1 MKSRGVNHMKLTYA
15 LVLVSLPAALSASG
29 TIVRAETPA
38 ATQAAPTA
46 AAPAGTPSS
55 IEIRAQEEF
64 GRANWGAAL
73 PPLNRVAQHLRDQKQ
88 TDRLGAVEEQ
98 IRVCQKNLQIAANV
112 EKPADAAPRTAES
125 RKPHAAPK
133 AGETRELAIK
143 DLGNFEYDA
152 DLGGGVPDDVKALSG
167 SSVRLQGFM
176 IPMDQADSITQFAL
190 VPSLF
195 ACCFGQP
202 PQVQHTIVV
211 HLPKGKGV
219 SYFPD
224 EISVEGKL
232 IVDEKK
238 EDGFIVS
245 LFEMDASS
253 VKPATK

>member
-1 MKSRGVNHMKLTYA
+1 MKLKLFVLLIA
-15 LVLVSLPAALSASG
+15 LFPTADLF
-29 TIVRAETPA
+29 AETPA
-38 ATQAAPTA
+38 TQ
-46 AAPAGTPSS
+46 PAGATS

-73 PPLNRVAQHLRDQKQ
+73 PLLNKVAQQFRDQNQ
-88 TDRLGAVEEQ
+88 PDRLGAIEEQ
-98 IRVCQKNLQIAANV
+98 IRVCEKNLKAAATIAPGNS
-112 EKPADAAPRTAES
+112 APITGEN

-133 AGETRELAIK
+133 AGETREMAIK

-152 DLGGGVPDDVKALSG
+152 DIGGGVPDDVKALNG
-167 SSVRLQGFM
+167 SSIKLHGFM

-245 LFEMDASS
+245 LFEIDASS

>member
-1 MKSRGVNHMKLTYA
+1 MMRITSAV
-15 LVLVSLPAALSASG
+15 VLVALCFA
-29 TIVRAETPA
+29 TPVRAEP
-38 ATQAAPTA
+38 ATQPSASST
-46 AAPAGTPSS
+46 SS

-73 PPLNRVAQHLRDQKQ
+73 PLLTRVAQQLKDSNQN
-88 TDRLGAVEEQ
+88 DRLGAIEEQ
-98 IRVCQKNLQIAANV
+98 IRVCKKNLEKAGAVAAIV
-112 EKPADAAPRTAES
+112 DKSAPETGEN
-125 RKPHAAPK
+125 RKKHVAPK
-133 AGETRELAIK
+133 DGEVRELSIK
-143 DLGNFEYDA
+143 ELGNFEYDA
-152 DLGGGVPDDVKALSG
+152 DVGGGIPGDVKSLSG
-167 SSVRLQGFM
+167 SVVKLHGFM

-211 HLPKGKGV
+211 HLPQGKGV

-224 EISVEGKL
+224 EITVEGKL

-245 LFEMDASS
+245 IFDLDASS
-253 VKPATK
+253 VKPAAK

>member
-1 MKSRGVNHMKLTYA
+1 MKLKYF
-15 LVLVSLPAALSASG
+15 VLL
-29 TIVRAETPA
+29 IVLFVTAGLLAKPPT
-38 ATQAAPTA
+38 ATQPGAT
-46 AAPAGTPSS
+46 S

-73 PPLNRVAQHLRDQKQ
+73 PLLDKVAQQLRDQNQ
-88 TDRLGAVEEQ
+88 SDRLGAIEEQ
-98 IRVCQKNLQIAANV
+98 IRVCQKNLKAAATV
-112 EKPADAAPRTAES
+112 AQVDKSAPISGEN
-125 RKPHAAPK
+125 RKPHARPK
-133 AGETRELAIK
+133 AGETREMSIK
-143 DLGNFEYDA
+143 ELGNFEYDA
-152 DLGGGVPDDVKALSG
+152 EIGGGVPSDVKALNG
-167 SSVRLQGFM
+167 SAVRLQGFM
-176 IPMDQADSITQFAL
+176 IPMDQANSITQFAL

-245 LFEMDASS
+245 LFEVDATS
-253 VKPATK
+253 VKPAAK

>member
-1 MKSRGVNHMKLTYA
+1 MKLKHFFLLVA
-15 LVLVSLPAALSASG
+15 LFITAGLF
-29 TIVRAETPA
+29 AETPA
-38 ATQAAPTA
+38 TQ
-46 AAPAGTPSS
+46 PAGGASSSS

-73 PPLNRVAQHLRDQKQ
+73 PLLNKVAKQLREQNQ
-88 TDRLGAVEEQ
+88 ADRLGAIEEQ
-98 IRVCQKNLQIAANV
+98 IRVCEKNLKAA
-112 EKPADAAPRTAES
+112 AAVTAGAGGKSAPITGEN
-125 RKPHAAPK
+125 RKPHAPPK

-152 DLGGGVPDDVKALSG
+152 DIGGGVPDDVKALNG
-167 SSVRLQGFM
+167 STVKLHGFM

-211 HLPKGKGV
+211 HLPEGKGV

-232 IVDEKK
+232 IVEEKK

-245 LFEMDASS
+245 LFEVEASS
-253 VKPATK
+253 VKPAVK